1 MRTLPDLAP
10 LPGAAPLRP
19 LRAFRAHV
27 AALVCAPALVAGL
40 AGCGAEAGPAADVRL
55 ESGRATRFV
64 LRPDQADSVHAHLVV
79 PSGAVAVEWRVRG
92 AQAELEC
99 GVQPLERP
107 GSALDAAMNAPTELG
122 LATLRVDRWTEPP
135 VMEGVWHAAWSWPG
149 WGRPRGADGA
159 LDSLDFEV
167 EPLVLLPMPHV
178 PLEFDRPLDGIVAA
192 EHGGSWRG
200 LLEVPA
206 GCPVLRL
213 DLLEAQGDVDLLA
226 YPGRELRAL
235 DDGVRMRSRP
245 YGRETLLVEAPE
257 PGPWTVEVVDAPGAG
272 LDTTF
277 RLLAG
282 RERGVPAAAR
292 SAPRHPMLAVEQPG
306 GAALG
311 RALSSVVEVCTPDGT
326 GSAVAL
332 HARGLYLTNAHV
344 VAKMGGGV
352 ADEIVLCVTQDLREA
367 PREMYRAR
375 VVELDEETDLAL
387 LELAGDLHG
396 EPLPQ
401 GWTVPHLELGDGA
414 LPPPGAEL
422 LVLGHPGV
430 GTQRTRPTLTVTR
443 GIVSGYERLGG
454 GWTIKSDA
462 EITSGHSGGAAVD
475 AQGRFVGTPT
485 SRVEDGA
492 SQLGWINAASLVPER
507 FRKRLAAR

>member
-1 MRTLPDLAP
+1 M
-10 LPGAAPLRP
+10 
-19 LRAFRAHV
+19 
-27 AALVCAPALVAGL
+27 
-40 AGCGAEAGPAADVRL
+40 RL
-55 ESGRATRFV
+55 ESGRATRLV
-64 LRPDQADSVHAHLVV
+64 LRPEEADSVHALLVV

-92 AQAELEC
+92 ARAEMEC

-107 GSALDAAMNAPTELG
+107 DSAQEAALNAPTDLG
-122 LATLRVDRWTEPP
+122 LATLRIDRWTEPP
-135 VMEGVWHAAWSWPG
+135 VMPGVWHAVWSWPG
-149 WGRPRGADGA
+149 WSRPRGADGSF
-159 LDSLDFEV
+159 DSVEFDV
-167 EPLVLLPMPHV
+167 EPVVLLPMPPV
-178 PLEFDRPLDGIVAA
+178 SVAFDQAVDGTVESA
-192 EHGGSWRG
+192 HGGSWRG
-200 LLEVPA
+200 LVDVPA
-206 GCPVLRL
+206 GCSALRL

-226 YPGRELRAL
+226 YPGRELRGL
-235 DDGVRMRSRP
+235 DEGVRMRSRP

-257 PGPWTVEVVDAPGAG
+257 PGPWSIEVVDAPGSG
-272 LDTTF
+272 LDTGF
-277 RLLAG
+277 RLLAS
-282 RERGVPAAAR
+282 RERGTPAAAK
-292 SAPRHPMLAVEQPG
+292 SPPRHPPPVADHPL
-306 GAALG
+306 GAAMG

-352 ADEIVLCVTQDLREA
+352 ADDIVLCVTLDVREA
-367 PREMYRAR
+367 PREMYQAR
-375 VVELDEETDLAL
+375 VVELDEEADLAL

-401 GWTVPHLELGDGA
+401 DWTVPHLDLGDGS

-422 LVLGHPGV
+422 FVLGHPGV

-443 GIVSGYERLGG
+443 GIVSGYERLGA

-462 EITSGHSGGAAVD
+462 EITSGHSGGAAID